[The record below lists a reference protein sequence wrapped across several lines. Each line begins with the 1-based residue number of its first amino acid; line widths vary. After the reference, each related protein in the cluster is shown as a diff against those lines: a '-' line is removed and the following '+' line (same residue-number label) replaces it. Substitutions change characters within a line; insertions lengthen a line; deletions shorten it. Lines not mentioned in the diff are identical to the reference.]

1 MVFKLATDI
10 LPPDSILFMDNY
22 FTEPKLASKL
32 KALRIAVCGTMKP
45 NRTDLPELL
54 VEMKQRFAKDIPY
67 GTLAAVVQDDILMVA
82 WQDNNLVLA
91 LTTAYGVREVDDT
104 ITKKRK
110 RPSRTST
117 NNRIVLP
124 AFKEDGNDVW
134 QKDFGVPKIFSTTTG
149 IWGRLIDSMHWW
161 LHILPTGLAIGY
173 GCPNFTGNPPPPRT
187 PVADGGGSSPGL
199 PRGARRPAP
208 PRPRT
213 CRSGASSRASA
224 SGGRA
229 PGAEQRTWGA
239 KDRTLTMR
247 FAFSPTRVRGGT
259 PGESTRTGS
268 ARRIDRSGEGGF
280 FFFPW
285 FLRLPPHVSGPHALL
300 EDLSRRLRDAVPGRL
315 VQDGDAG
322 ARDHVDDARAVGC
335 GCARCAVPH
344 ALAPGARYG
353 WMGLISGVRLTA
365 VDPPRQIY
373 RPATLCAGAPCQVG
387 YKVRYLVVGVV
398 AAVVIQIG
406 SVSIRV
412 ALDYQVGEVGRGCWL
427 SVR

>member
-1 MVFKLATDI
+1 
-10 LPPDSILFMDNY
+10 
-22 FTEPKLASKL
+22 
-32 KALRIAVCGTMKP
+32 
-45 NRTDLPELL
+45 
-54 VEMKQRFAKDIPY
+54 
-67 GTLAAVVQDDILMVA
+67 
-82 WQDNNLVLA
+82 
-91 LTTAYGVREVDDT
+91 
-104 ITKKRK
+104 
-110 RPSRTST
+110 
-117 NNRIVLP
+117 
-124 AFKEDGNDVW
+124 
-134 QKDFGVPKIFSTTTG
+134 
-149 IWGRLIDSMHWW
+149 
-161 LHILPTGLAIGY
+161 
-173 GCPNFTGNPPPPRT
+173 
-187 PVADGGGSSPGL
+187 
-199 PRGARRPAP
+199 
-208 PRPRT
+208 
-213 CRSGASSRASA
+213 
-224 SGGRA
+224 
-229 PGAEQRTWGA
+229 
-239 KDRTLTMR
+239 MR

-268 ARRIDRSGEGGF
+268 ARRIDRSGDRS
-280 FFFPW
+280 PK